1 VWESESRS
9 FALQWHDLRD
19 PNDPKLDEL
28 AEQYHLHPLHIEDC
42 RHREQ
47 NAKVEELG
55 PYIFVVLKPVEIEPD
70 GSLAFSDLDLFLGPD
85 FLITVQEKECAPV
98 RRLLDQLQAASASLR
113 ADQLLYRIADGVV
126 DSYLPALDAADE
138 AADALEA
145 EVLEQPSPQVLD
157 KIFGA
162 KRNLIELR
170 RVLANMRDVAGHLQR
185 TESDLIARDL
195 WPFLRDIYDHVSRNL
210 DTVEV
215 QRDVLSGLLEIYL
228 SSVAQR
234 TNQVMKVLTV
244 LGTVALPAVII
255 SSFYGM
261 NLHGLPWSDAPQGAW
276 IAAGFM
282 AVSTLA
288 LLVLLRFFRWL

>member
-1 VWESESRS
+1 M
-9 FALQWHDLRD
+9 QWHDLRD
-19 PNDPKLDEL
+19 PNDLKLDHL

-47 NAKVEELG
+47 NAKVEEFG
-55 PYIFVVLKPVEIEPD
+55 PYLFVVLKPVEIEPD
-70 GSLAFSDLDLFLGPD
+70 GSFSFSDLDLFLGPD
-85 FLITVQEKECAPV
+85 FLISVQEAQCAPV
-98 RRLLDQLQAASASLR
+98 SRLLDQLRPASASLR

-126 DSYLPALDAADE
+126 DSYLPALDAVDE

-157 KIFGA
+157 KIFGS

-195 WPFLRDIYDHVSRNL
+195 WPFLRDIYDHVARNL

-244 LGTVALPAVII
+244 LGTIALPAVII

-261 NLHGLPWSDAPQGAW
+261 NLHGLPWSDTPLGAW
-276 IAAGFM
+276 IAAGLM
-282 AVSTLA
+282 GVSTLV

>member
-1 VWESESRS
+1 
-9 FALQWHDLRD
+9 LQWHDLQD
-19 PNDPKLDEL
+19 PNDPKLDQL

-47 NAKVEELG
+47 NAKVEEFG
-55 PYIFVVLKPVEIEPD
+55 PYLFVVLKPVEIEPD
-70 GSLAFSDLDLFLGPD
+70 GSFSFSDLDLFLGPD
-85 FLITVQEKECAPV
+85 FLITVQETECAPV

-126 DSYLPALDAADE
+126 DSYLPALDAVDE

-157 KIFGA
+157 KIFSA

-185 TESDLIARDL
+185 TECNLIARDL

-244 LGTVALPAVII
+244 LGTIALPAVIV

-261 NLHGLPWSDAPQGAW
+261 NLHGLPWSETPQGAW
-276 IAAGFM
+276 IAAGIM

-288 LLVLLRFFRWL
+288 LLVLLRFLRWL

>member
-1 VWESESRS
+1 
-9 FALQWHDLRD
+9 
-19 PNDPKLDEL
+19 
-28 AEQYHLHPLHIEDC
+28 
-42 RHREQ
+42 
-47 NAKVEELG
+47 
-55 PYIFVVLKPVEIEPD
+55 
-70 GSLAFSDLDLFLGPD
+70 
-85 FLITVQEKECAPV
+85 
-98 RRLLDQLQAASASLR
+98 
-113 ADQLLYRIADGVV
+113 LLYRIADGVV
-126 DSYLPALDAADE
+126 DSYLPALGAADE